1 MTAGA
6 GWLAVEFEPIN
17 EPCAR
22 DHANDA
28 NEISTS
34 RAVSH
39 PPLVARAIV
48 PSEHMTRTLGANNIA
63 MSTAAPGSP
72 HVNGSAAD
80 R

>member
-22 DHANDA
+22 DHANEA

-48 PSEHMTRTLGANNIA
+48 PCEHMNGANNIA
-63 MSTAAPGSP
+63 MSTAAPVSP
-72 HVNGSAAD
+72 AVNGSATE

>member
-34 RAVSH
+34 RAVSL
-39 PPLVARAIV
+39 PPLVARAIA
-48 PSEHMTRTLGANNIA
+48 PSEHMTRALGANNIA
-63 MSTAAPGSP
+63 MSTAAPASP
-72 HVNGSAAD
+72 QANGSAVT

>member
-6 GWLAVEFEPIN
+6 GWLAVEFEPIT

-22 DHANDA
+22 DHANEA

-34 RAVSH
+34 RVVSH
-39 PPLVARAIV
+39 SPLVARAII
-48 PSEHMTRTLGANNIA
+48 PCNHMGGANDIA
-63 MSTAAPGSP
+63 MSTAAPGP
-72 HVNGSAAD
+72 PAVNGSATE